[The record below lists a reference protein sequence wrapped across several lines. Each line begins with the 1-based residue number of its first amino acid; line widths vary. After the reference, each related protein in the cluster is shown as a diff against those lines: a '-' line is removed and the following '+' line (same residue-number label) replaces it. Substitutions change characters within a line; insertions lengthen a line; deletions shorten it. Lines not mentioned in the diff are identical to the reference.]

1 MKRDNI
7 ADIYPLSPMQEG
19 MLFDA
24 LYAPESR
31 VYFQQEGFT
40 IKGKLDIEALR
51 RAWEEVLQR
60 HDVLRT
66 AFLWERRDK
75 PLQIVYRRVKLP
87 WDYLDWRG
95 PEAPAENQERARL
108 DAYFAADRERGFDL
122 SKAP

>member
-19 MLFDA
+19 MLFHA

-31 VYFQQEGFT
+31 AYFHQEGFT
-40 IKGKLDIEALR
+40 IKGDFDVSAFK
-51 RAWEEVLQR
+51 RAWEEVMKR

-75 PLQIVYRRVKLP
+75 PLQIVYRRVELP

-95 PEAPAENQERARL
+95 QASEDEQRTQLNSYL
-108 DAYFAADRERGFDL
+108 AADSEQGFDYRERH
-122 SKAP
+122 

>member
-1 MKRDNI
+1 
-7 ADIYPLSPMQEG
+7 MQEG
-19 MLFDA
+19 MLFHA
-24 LYAPESR
+24 LYAPEPQ
-31 VYFQQEGFT
+31 VYFQKEGFT
-40 IKGKLDIEALR
+40 IKGDFNVAAFK
-51 RAWEEVLQR
+51 RAWEEVTAR

-87 WDYLDWRG
+87 WDYLDWRE